1 MPEKSVKVN
10 CMNVNCRSLWSESGG
25 PAQADVVLLVAGAN
39 APAPMW
45 PDEFVELLIS
55 NGYRVNR

>member
-1 MPEKSVKVN
+1 MPKKFVN
-10 CMNVNCRSLWSESGG
+10 VSCRSLWSDSDG

-39 APAPMW
+39 APVPMW

-55 NGYRVNR
+55 SGYRVIR